1 VSTKEEESCQK
12 PSTGTSH
19 SSPIR
24 LGERRQSRWAVRGPA
39 RRGSS
44 TVAGINARVEGA
56 VPCVDRRMVD
66 APPFQERPAGVVP
79 LAATIISVEDEES
92 LARTDQRADAH
103 WFNVT

>member
-1 VSTKEEESCQK
+1 MSEAEHRDKPLVTDPARAKETEQMGGSG
-12 PSTGTSH
+12 TGT
-19 SSPIR
+19 
-24 LGERRQSRWAVRGPA
+24 Q
-39 RRGSS
+39 GSS

-66 APPFQERPAGVVP
+66 APTFQERPAGVVP